1 MAAADLL
8 VGAAARAPARRLGR
22 RRHRHRPW
30 GGGSRDYFSRA
41 CVRSKGVGGEAEALT
56 VFSSRACVLKAEG
69 HYSSK
74 KKAEGHYGL
83 FAWEGV
89 RDLTEWAHGSN
100 RRPNKQADFI
110 LRPNTQI
117 GGKK

>member
-8 VGAAARAPARRLGR
+8 VGAAARAPA
-22 RRHRHRPW
+22 P
-30 GGGSRDYFSRA
+30 
-41 CVRSKGVGGEAEALT
+41 E
-56 VFSSRACVLKAEG
+56 AEG

-117 GGKK
+117 GKKRGQISKATFFLGQINNSPNI